1 MNTFPGLSIVVKV
14 SEYINSI
21 DYLWSGCQFGDLGTA
36 LPIARSLP
44 DVIYS
49 QSCMKTSSTL
59 VFNTHTSSASNI
71 IHLGDQKR
79 FTLSC
84 NCHIVISLML

>member
-44 DVIYS
+44 DVIYP
-49 QSCMKTSSTL
+49 K
-59 VFNTHTSSASNI
+59 V
-71 IHLGDQKR
+71 
-79 FTLSC
+79 
-84 NCHIVISLML
+84 V